1 MSWAG
6 FIEQARRSLSDP
18 DFENRERVYKLQIAE
33 SLRGVLAAAARDE
46 DWRTEL
52 RRALGRTYGIPPFR
66 AQYNLSRFS
75 QHQWLHKLPDEYAEE
90 ARAVLAG
97 MLAQQDPVERFA
109 AFADLAS
116 ARADSDGAQP
126 GAVLALGSVLNMAID
141 PTLLPPLKT
150 TVLRHAEDK
159 VGFPKAPDDIAEA
172 YSHHLNFIDECS
184 KRLDEAGIVVQ
195 DRLDIQSILWEWD
208 TSDAEGNGPDALAA
222 SVAAFRVDYPYS
234 DEEKADKAVDS
245 LALAERCRPALSRE
259 ALDNPNW
266 EAISSIFSS
275 TLHGN
280 LGPAKSAPLN
290 LIASGT
296 DEDRQ
301 RFAEAIRGLLHG
313 DADLATR
320 LDTFLEADL
329 PGIRET
335 VAMKLLSIAEPARV
349 LHVFKVRGQNGK
361 AELMALPPVSL
372 EVPDG
377 ASTGELAAKTNDLI
391 RERLAPHFGDDCYG
405 MTRYLYWLSD
415 QVAPDG
421 GDEPEEGDPEGL
433 EDLRKTLYL
442 DDGGW
447 LDEAV
452 DLLGRK
458 RQLIL
463 YGPPG
468 TGKTYIALALMK
480 HLAPQSVQ
488 REVVQ
493 FHPSYSYEDFVRGY
507 RPVDRDGQLTYRVVE
522 GPLIR
527 LAETAR
533 ESLEAGDD
541 SPHILLIDEIN
552 RGNLP
557 RILGELLYLLEYRSD
572 EDGVQLMYTN
582 DPDERFTLPK
592 NLWIIGTMNTA
603 DRSIG
608 LIDAALR
615 RRFHFKSLFPGEHPI
630 KGTLRRWLHDHTS
643 ADVAE
648 HAADHVDRLNERLM
662 EQQGSYGENLKVGH
676 SYFMEKD
683 LDLGLFD
690 RIWTSDV
697 LPYLEEQLFG
707 REVDVAKTFS
717 LKALESGGGPEAEAG
732 EDAEGSGPSD
742 ESEGEGLLTDA
753 GNGS

>member
-1 MSWAG
+1 MSWAR
-6 FIEQARRSLSDP
+6 FIEQARRSLGDP
-18 DFENRERVYKLQIAE
+18 DFENRERVYKLEIAE
-33 SLRGVLAAAARDE
+33 SLRRVLEAAAREE

-52 RRALGRTYGIPPFR
+52 RRVLGRTYGIPPFR
-66 AQYNLSRFS
+66 GRYNLSRFS
-75 QHQWLHKLPDEYAEE
+75 EHQWLYKLPDEYAEE
-90 ARAVLAG
+90 ARTVLAG
-97 MLAQQDPVERFA
+97 MLAKQDPVQRFA

-116 ARADSDGAQP
+116 AHADSDGARP

-150 TVLRHAEDK
+150 TVLKHGEEK
-159 VGFPKAPDDIAEA
+159 VGFPKAPDNIADA
-172 YSHHLNFIDECS
+172 YSHHLDFIDECS
-184 KRLDEAGIVVQ
+184 KRLDEAGIVAQ
-195 DRLDIQSILWEWD
+195 DRLGVQCILWEWE
-208 TSDAEGNGPDALAA
+208 TSDAEGSRPDALAA
-222 SVAAFRVDYPYS
+222 SVAAFRIDYPYS

-259 ALDNPNW
+259 ALENPDW

-280 LGPAKSAPLN
+280 LGPARSAPLN

-301 RFAEAIRGLLHG
+301 EFAEAIRGLLHG
-313 DADLATR
+313 DGDPASR
-320 LDTFLEADL
+320 LDRFLEADL
-329 PGIRET
+329 PGIGET
-335 VAMKLLSIAEPARV
+335 VAMKLLSIAESTRV
-349 LHVFKVRGQNGK
+349 LHVFKVHGKNGK
-361 AELMALPPVSL
+361 ADLMALPPVSL
-372 EVPDG
+372 EVPD
-377 ASTGELAAKTNDLI
+377 ATSTGELAVKANDLI
-391 RERLAPHFGDDCYG
+391 RERLAPYFGDDCYG
-405 MTRYLYWLSD
+405 MTRYLYWLAD
-415 QVAPDG
+415 QVAGPG
-421 GDEPEEGDPEGL
+421 GGEPEEGDPEGL
-433 EDLRKTLYL
+433 ENLRQTLYL
-442 DDGGW
+442 DEGGW

-452 DLLGRK
+452 DLLRRK

-468 TGKTYIALALMK
+468 TGKTFIALALMK

-557 RILGELLYLLEYRSD
+557 RILGELLYLLEYRS
-572 EDGVQLMYTN
+572 EADGVQLMYTD

-630 KGTLRRWLHDHTS
+630 KGTLRSWLHDHTS
-643 ADVAE
+643 VDVAE
-648 HAADHVDRLNERLM
+648 RVADHVDRLNARLT
-662 EQQGSYGENLKVGH
+662 EHQGSYGENLKVGH

-683 LDLGLFD
+683 LDLDLFNG
-690 RIWTSDV
+690 IWTSDV

-717 LKALESGGGPEAEAG
+717 LKALEPGGNPEAEAG

-742 ESEGEGLLTDA
+742 EPNDEGLLTDA